1 MPITSAK
8 QLIDSINRQ
17 VPANALI
24 LSMEANNR
32 AMVTQSEK
40 QTYTKLMEQYR

>member
-17 VPANALI
+17 ANANALI

-40 QTYTKLMEQYR
+40 QTFNKLMEQYR